1 MTLHNIWLEVQYLYY
16 HAGWRQ
22 SVTALKNT
30 IYKNIKA
37 DNMLSDC
44 SNVEN
49 ISKIYEADICQ
60 KVKNIEAETKKHYS
74 YKKKK
79 KEWNICKAK
88 ICFKIVT
95 PVTRSL
101 ASPPITS

>member
-79 KEWNICKAK
+79 KRA
-88 ICFKIVT
+88 
-95 PVTRSL
+95 SL
-101 ASPPITS
+101 FTQWFVLNLLPP